1 MKFLFQLNLLFFG
14 IAASGFLTWMCI
26 ISGIDWQIAK
36 FFEANY
42 IFIYGAI
49 PGVIAGMIVPF
60 VILGYYIFKGKK
72 NGNKKYSPIAIKLGW
87 GFLTSFV
94 ISSLLKSFT
103 NRIDMEP
110 FESLGSYD
118 FSDSFRWG
126 FLNSNSLWESFSE
139 GWPSGHTFIATTFL
153 VILWPTLQKAQKLY
167 HSLYVFVIMLSVVTS
182 FHWFSDI
189 VSGVILGIIIGKY
202 FQINQNY
209 ESNY

>member
-60 VILGYYIFKGKK
+60 VILGYYIFEGKK

-118 FSDSFRWG
+118 FSNSFRWG

>member
-118 FSDSFRWG
+118 FSNSFRWG

-167 HSLYVFVIMLSVVTS
+167 HSLYVFVIMLSVVKS

>member
-49 PGVIAGMIVPF
+49 PGVIAGMIGPF

>member
-14 IAASGFLTWMCI
+14 IAASVFLTWMCI

-118 FSDSFRWG
+118 FSNSFRWG

>member
-118 FSDSFRWG
+118 FSNSFRWG

>member
-118 FSDSFRWG
+118 FSNSFRWG
-126 FLNSNSLWESFSE
+126 FLNSNSLWESYSE

>member
-1 MKFLFQLNLLFFG
+1 MKFLFQLILLLFG
-14 IAASGFLTWMCI
+14 IAASGFLTWACV

-42 IFIYGAI
+42 IFIYAAI

-60 VILGYYIFKGKK
+60 VILGYYFLKGKK
-72 NGNKKYSPIAIKLGW
+72 DGNKKYSSIAIKLSW

-110 FESLGSYD
+110 FELLGSYD
-118 FSDSFRWG
+118 FSNSFRWG

-153 VILWPTLQKAQKLY
+153 FILWPTLQKAQKIY

-189 VSGVILGIIIGKY
+189 VSGVILGIIIGKI
-202 FQINQNY
+202 FQINQY
-209 ESNY
+209 YASNY

>member
-1 MKFLFQLNLLFFG
+1 MKFLFQLNLLLFG

-118 FSDSFRWG
+118 FSNSFRWG

>member
-1 MKFLFQLNLLFFG
+1 MKFLFQLILLLFG

-118 FSDSFRWG
+118 FSNSFRWG

>member
-42 IFIYGAI
+42 IFIYCAI

-118 FSDSFRWG
+118 FSNSFRWG

>member
-1 MKFLFQLNLLFFG
+1 MKFLFKLILLLFG
-14 IAASGFLTWMCI
+14 IAASGFITWACV

-36 FFEANY
+36 FFEANS
-42 IFIYGAI
+42 IFIYAAI

-60 VILGYYIFKGKK
+60 VILGYYFLNGKK
-72 NGNKKYSPIAIKLGW
+72 DGGKKYSPIAIKLGW
-87 GFLTSFV
+87 GFLTSFI

-110 FESLGSYD
+110 FESLGSNNL
-118 FSDSFRWG
+118 SNSFRWG

-139 GWPSGHTFIATTFL
+139 GWPSGHAFIATTFL
-153 VILWPTLQKAQKLY
+153 VILWPTLQKTQKIY
-167 HSLYVFVIMLSVVTS
+167 HSLYVFVILLSVVTS

-209 ESNY
+209 ESNN

>member
-72 NGNKKYSPIAIKLGW
+72 NGNNKYSPIAIKLGW

-118 FSDSFRWG
+118 FSNSFRWG

>member
-26 ISGIDWQIAK
+26 ISGIDWQISK

-118 FSDSFRWG
+118 FSNSFRWG

>member
-1 MKFLFQLNLLFFG
+1 MKFLFQLNLLFLG
-14 IAASGFLTWMCI
+14 IAASGFLTWVCI

-87 GFLTSFV
+87 GFLSSFV

-110 FESLGSYD
+110 FESLGSND
-118 FSDSFRWG
+118 FSNSFRWG

-209 ESNY
+209 

>member
-110 FESLGSYD
+110 FESLGSFD
-118 FSDSFRWG
+118 FSNSFRWG

>member
-118 FSDSFRWG
+118 FSNSFRWG
-126 FLNSNSLWESFSE
+126 FLNSNSLW
-139 GWPSGHTFIATTFL
+139 
-153 VILWPTLQKAQKLY
+153 
-167 HSLYVFVIMLSVVTS
+167 
-182 FHWFSDI
+182 
-189 VSGVILGIIIGKY
+189 
-202 FQINQNY
+202 
-209 ESNY
+209 

>member
-26 ISGIDWQIAK
+26 ISGIDWQIAE

-118 FSDSFRWG
+118 FSNSFRWG

>member
-118 FSDSFRWG
+118 FSNSFRWG

-167 HSLYVFVIMLSVVTS
+167 HSLYVFVIILSVVTS